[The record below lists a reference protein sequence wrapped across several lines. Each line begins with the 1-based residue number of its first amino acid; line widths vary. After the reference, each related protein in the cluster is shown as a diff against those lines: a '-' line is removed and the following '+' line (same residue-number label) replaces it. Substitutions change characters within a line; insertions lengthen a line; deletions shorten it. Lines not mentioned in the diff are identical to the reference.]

1 MSKANVLFS
10 LNGVNLTIKCTPEDK
25 MKVIC
30 KNYSEEINK
39 NIESLI
45 FLYEGNKVNFELSFK
60 EQANYID
67 RNNHQMK
74 ILVSEC
80 DEKNNLNSE
89 KLDEIKNSINNI
101 KLKMENNIKI
111 SSNNLLEN
119 IKSIYFYR
127 ILFSLLDEKIKLKLI
142 KYNKKMQSNLD
153 IKLINYKFYSGKYVI
168 YENEIIG
175 KEYYGYN
182 NDLIFEGEFLNGER
196 WNGKGKEY
204 VEGKLKFEGKY
215 LNGKKTGKGKE
226 YDDGKLI
233 FEGEYLNGKKNGKG
247 KEYYYNGKLRFEG
260 EYLNEE
266 RLNGKLYDK
275 NDNLFCDLMSFNGI
289 IKEYD
294 YLNGKRNGKG
304 KEYYLGELRFEGD
317 YLDGKRN
324 GKGKEYIFGS
334 LIFEGEY
341 LNDKKNGKGKEYDN
355 GKLIFEG
362 EFINGK
368 RWNGLGYDKKDNKFY
383 EFTNG
388 DGYIKEYDF
397 NGELLF
403 EGNIKMVKKM
413 GKEKNILKVK

>member
-1 MSKANVLFS
+1 MSKANVLFT

-30 KNYSEEINK
+30 KNYSAEINK

-111 SSNNLLEN
+111 SSKNLLEN

-127 ILFSLLDEKIKLKLI
+127 IFFSLLDEKIKLKLI

-168 YENEIIG
+168 YENKIIG

-196 WNGKGKEY
+196 WN
-204 VEGKLKFEGKY
+204 
-215 LNGKKTGKGKE
+215 
-226 YDDGKLI
+226 
-233 FEGEYLNGKKNGKG
+233 
-247 KEYYYNGKLRFEG
+247 
-260 EYLNEE
+260 
-266 RLNGKLYDK
+266 
-275 NDNLFCDLMSFNGI
+275 
-289 IKEYD
+289 
-294 YLNGKRNGKG
+294 
-304 KEYYLGELRFEGD
+304 
-317 YLDGKRN
+317 
-324 GKGKEYIFGS
+324 
-334 LIFEGEY
+334 
-341 LNDKKNGKGKEYDN
+341 
-355 GKLIFEG
+355 
-362 EFINGK
+362 
-368 RWNGLGYDKKDNKFY
+368 
-383 EFTNG
+383 
-388 DGYIKEYDF
+388 
-397 NGELLF
+397 
-403 EGNIKMVKKM
+403 
-413 GKEKNILKVK
+413 